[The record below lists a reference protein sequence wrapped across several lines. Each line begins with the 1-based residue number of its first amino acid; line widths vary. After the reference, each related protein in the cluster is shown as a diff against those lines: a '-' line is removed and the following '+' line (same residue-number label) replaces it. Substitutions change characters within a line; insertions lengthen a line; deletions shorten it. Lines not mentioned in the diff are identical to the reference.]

1 MTFMSATLEDSDQTA
16 TADSGALNVVQP
28 DTNPVV
34 SASTVD
40 FAPRWLRTTA
50 ATTLLVA
57 ITGTVFLYL
66 ASRPLWHTDLWDHL
80 NYGNLILR
88 TGAVPDVEPLMTM
101 AAGVRMVNVAWLS
114 QLGMAV
120 LNQKFGLTALQFLAA
135 FLGAGSLFLVARLAL
150 FRGQSAVAGVIA
162 GMVFLRLNFDE
173 LLVIRPQLAG
183 LLLYCLVLARVFT
196 PPKCSRLTLIVLP
209 LLFAVWANLH
219 GSFALGL
226 FLLAVSV
233 AGRCGDVLMR
243 SRSLSLSVAD
253 PEALRALLLL
263 QLCAAAVL
271 LNPSGLAVYT
281 EIFSV
286 AQNPNVE
293 SMFEWSPLTL
303 RAANGQWYAF
313 AILLS
318 AFALKITPRR
328 IRCGEVLALVGTG
341 LLAAWSAR
349 MLNWFAPVA
358 GVVIGVHL
366 TAGLRGLRTAVRVRT
381 PSEPAVMWSIASV
394 GLLWIV
400 VAITPFGKQV
410 LRGTTPN
417 DSRLLSNQTPVR
429 TVEFLNGMENIP
441 RGIAFVP
448 AEWSGYVM
456 NRGPQALR
464 PLVNLHVHLMPEEV
478 WKDYLRLIRGPSDWS
493 SIMDE
498 YGMNVAIV
506 SKTEQPALVRKIRDS
521 ADWKAEYE
529 DRQGVVFVRRR
540 PV

>member
-1 MTFMSATLEDSDQTA
+1 MSATLEDPDQTA
-16 TADSGALNVVQP
+16 TAENQALVVAQP
-28 DTNPVV
+28 DTNPTV
-34 SASTVD
+34 STPTVD
-40 FAPRWLRTTA
+40 FAPHWLRTSAT
-50 ATTLLVA
+50 TTLLVA
-57 ITGTVFLYL
+57 IAGTAFLYL
-66 ASRPLWHTDLWDHL
+66 ANRPLWHTDLWDHL
-80 NYGNLILR
+80 NYGNLILK
-88 TGAVPDVEPLMTM
+88 TGTVPDVEPLMTM

-114 QLGMAV
+114 QLGMAA
-120 LNQKFGLTALQFLAA
+120 LNQNFGLTSLQFLSAL
-135 FLGAGSLFLVARLAL
+135 LGAGSLFLVSRLAL
-150 FRGQSAVAGVIA
+150 LRGQSAAAGILA
-162 GMVFLRLNFDE
+162 GMVFLRLNFHE

-183 LLLYCLVLARVFT
+183 LLLYCIVLYRVFQ
-196 PPKCSRLTLIVLP
+196 PLKFSRLTLVLFP

-233 AGRCGDVLMR
+233 AGRWGDVLMR
-243 SRSLSLSVAD
+243 SRSLNLSFAD

-263 QLCAAAVL
+263 QLCAAAAL

-286 AQNPNVE
+286 SQNPNVE

-303 RAANGQWYAF
+303 RSANGQWYAV
-313 AILLS
+313 AVLLA
-318 AFALKITPRR
+318 AFSLKITPRR

-358 GVVIGVHL
+358 GLVIGVHL

-381 PSEPAVMWSIASV
+381 PSEPAVLWSIASV

-400 VAITPFGKQV
+400 VAITPFGKHL

-417 DSRLLSNQTPVR
+417 DSRLLSQQTPVR
-429 TVEFLNGMENIP
+429 TVEFLNGLENIP

-456 NRGPQALR
+456 NRGPQAVR
-464 PLVNLHVHLMPEEV
+464 PLVNLHVHLMPEEI

-498 YGMNVAIV
+498 YGMNLAIV

>member
-1 MTFMSATLEDSDQTA
+1 MSATLEDPDQTA
-16 TADSGALNVVQP
+16 TAEGGALVVALS
-28 DTNPVV
+28 DTNPAG
-34 SASTVD
+34 SPASVD
-40 FAPRWLRTTA
+40 FAPHWLRTSAT
-50 ATTLLVA
+50 TTLLVA
-57 ITGTVFLYL
+57 VAGTAFLYL
-66 ASRPLWHTDLWDHL
+66 ATRPLWHTDLWDHL
-80 NYGNLILR
+80 NYGNLILK
-88 TGAVPDVEPLMTM
+88 TGTVPDVEPLMAM

-114 QLGMAV
+114 QLGMAA
-120 LNQKFGLTALQFLAA
+120 LNQKFGLTSLQFFSAV
-135 FLGAGSLFLVARLAL
+135 LGAGSLFLVSRLAL
-150 FRGQSAVAGVIA
+150 LRGQSAAAGILA
-162 GMVFLRLNFDE
+162 GMVFLRLNFHE

-183 LLLYCLVLARVFT
+183 LLLYCIVLYRVFQ
-196 PPKCSRLTLIVLP
+196 PLRFSRLTLVLFP

-243 SRSLSLSVAD
+243 SRSLNLSFGD

-263 QLCAAAVL
+263 QLCAAAAL

-303 RAANGQWYAF
+303 RSTNGQWYAV
-313 AILLS
+313 AVLLA
-318 AFALKITPRR
+318 AFSLKITPRR

-358 GVVIGVHL
+358 GLVIGVHL

-381 PSEPAVMWSIASV
+381 PSEPAVLWSIASV

-400 VAITPFGKQV
+400 VAITPFGRHL
-410 LRGTTPN
+410 LRGTTPD
-417 DSRLLSNQTPVR
+417 DSRLLSQQTPVR
-429 TVEFLNGMENIP
+429 AVEFLNGMKNIP

-456 NRGPQALR
+456 NRGPQAVR
-464 PLVNLHVHLMPEEV
+464 PLVNLHVHLMPEEI

-498 YGMNVAIV
+498 YGVNVAIV

>member
-1 MTFMSATLEDSDQTA
+1 MSATLEDPDQTA
-16 TADSGALNVVQP
+16 TAESGALAVAQSDP
-28 DTNPVV
+28 NPVV
-34 SASTVD
+34 SAPTVD
-40 FAPRWLRTTA
+40 FAPHWLRTSAT
-50 ATTLLVA
+50 TTLLVA
-57 ITGTVFLYL
+57 VAGTVFLYL

-80 NYGNLILR
+80 NYGNLILK
-88 TGAVPDVEPLMTM
+88 TGTVPDVEPLMTM

-114 QLGMAV
+114 QLGMAA
-120 LNQKFGLTALQFLAA
+120 LNQKFGLTALQFLSAL
-135 FLGAGSLFLVARLAL
+135 LGAGSFFLVSRLAL
-150 FRGQSAVAGVIA
+150 LRGQSAVAGILA
-162 GMVFLRLNFDE
+162 GMVFLRLNFHE

-183 LLLYCLVLARVFT
+183 LLLYCIVLYRVFQ
-196 PPKCSRLTLIVLP
+196 PLKFSRLTLVLLP

-243 SRSLSLSVAD
+243 SRSLNLSFAD
-253 PEALRALLLL
+253 PEALKAMLLL
-263 QLCAAAVL
+263 QVCAAAAL

-286 AQNPNVE
+286 SQNPNVE

-303 RAANGQWYAF
+303 RSANGQWYAV
-313 AILLS
+313 AVLLA
-318 AFALKITPRR
+318 AFSLKITPRR

-358 GVVIGVHL
+358 GLVIGVHL
-366 TAGLRGLRTAVRVRT
+366 TAGLRGLQTAVRVRT

-394 GLLWIV
+394 GLLWIAL
-400 VAITPFGKQV
+400 AITPFGKHL
-410 LRGTTPN
+410 LRGTTPD
-417 DSRLLSNQTPVR
+417 DSRLLSQQTPAR
-429 TVEFLNGMENIP
+429 TVEFLNGMKNIP

-456 NRGPQALR
+456 NRGPQAVR
-464 PLVNLHVHLMPEEV
+464 PLVNLHVHLMPEEI

>member
-1 MTFMSATLEDSDQTA
+1 MSATLEDPDQTA
-16 TADSGALNVVQP
+16 TAENQALVVAQP
-28 DTNPVV
+28 DTNPTV
-34 SASTVD
+34 STPTVD
-40 FAPRWLRTTA
+40 FAPHWLRTSAT
-50 ATTLLVA
+50 TTLLVA
-57 ITGTVFLYL
+57 IAGTAFLYL
-66 ASRPLWHTDLWDHL
+66 ANRPLWHTDLWDHL
-80 NYGNLILR
+80 NYGNLILK
-88 TGAVPDVEPLMTM
+88 TGTVPDVEPLMTM

-114 QLGMAV
+114 QLGMAA
-120 LNQKFGLTALQFLAA
+120 LNQNFGLTSLQFLSAL
-135 FLGAGSLFLVARLAL
+135 LGAGSLFLVSRLAL
-150 FRGQSAVAGVIA
+150 LRGQSAAAGILA
-162 GMVFLRLNFDE
+162 GMVFLRLNFHE

-183 LLLYCLVLARVFT
+183 LLLYCIVLYRVFQ
-196 PPKCSRLTLIVLP
+196 PLKFSRLTLVLFP

-233 AGRCGDVLMR
+233 AGRWGDVLMR
-243 SRSLSLSVAD
+243 SRSLNLSFAD

-263 QLCAAAVL
+263 QLCAAAAL
-271 LNPSGLAVYT
+271 LNPSGPAVYT

-286 AQNPNVE
+286 SQNPNVE

-303 RAANGQWYAF
+303 RSANGQWYAV
-313 AILLS
+313 AVLLA
-318 AFALKITPRR
+318 AFSLKITPRR

-358 GVVIGVHL
+358 GLVIGVHL

-381 PSEPAVMWSIASV
+381 PSEPAVLWSIASV

-400 VAITPFGKQV
+400 VAITPFGKHL
-410 LRGTTPN
+410 LRGTTPDN
-417 DSRLLSNQTPVR
+417 SRLLSQQTPVR
-429 TVEFLNGMENIP
+429 TVEFLNGLENIP

-456 NRGPQALR
+456 NRGPQAVR
-464 PLVNLHVHLMPEEV
+464 PLVNLHVHLMPEEI

-498 YGMNVAIV
+498 YGMNLAIV

>member
-1 MTFMSATLEDSDQTA
+1 MSATLEDPDQTA
-16 TADSGALNVVQP
+16 TAENQALVVAQP
-28 DTNPVV
+28 DTNPTV
-34 SASTVD
+34 STPTVD
-40 FAPRWLRTTA
+40 FAPHWLRTSAT
-50 ATTLLVA
+50 TTLLVA
-57 ITGTVFLYL
+57 IAGTAFLYL
-66 ASRPLWHTDLWDHL
+66 ANRPLWHTDLWDHL
-80 NYGNLILR
+80 NYGNLILK
-88 TGAVPDVEPLMTM
+88 TGTVPDVEPLMTM

-114 QLGMAV
+114 QLGMAA
-120 LNQKFGLTALQFLAA
+120 LNQNFGLTSLQFLSAL
-135 FLGAGSLFLVARLAL
+135 LGAGSLFLVSRLAL
-150 FRGQSAVAGVIA
+150 LRGQSAAAGILA
-162 GMVFLRLNFDE
+162 GMVFLRLNFHE

-183 LLLYCLVLARVFT
+183 LLLYCIVLYRVFQ
-196 PPKCSRLTLIVLP
+196 PLKFSRLTLVLFP

-233 AGRCGDVLMR
+233 AGRCGDVLIR
-243 SRSLSLSVAD
+243 SRSLNLSFAD

-263 QLCAAAVL
+263 QLCAAAAL
-271 LNPSGLAVYT
+271 LNPSGPAVYT

-286 AQNPNVE
+286 SQNPNVE

-303 RAANGQWYAF
+303 RSANGQWYAV
-313 AILLS
+313 AVLLA
-318 AFALKITPRR
+318 AFSLKITPRR

-358 GVVIGVHL
+358 GLVIGVHL

-381 PSEPAVMWSIASV
+381 PSEPAVLWSIASV

-400 VAITPFGKQV
+400 VAITPFGKHL
-410 LRGTTPN
+410 LRGTTPDN
-417 DSRLLSNQTPVR
+417 SRLLSQQTPVR
-429 TVEFLNGMENIP
+429 TVEFLNGLENIP

-456 NRGPQALR
+456 NRGPQAVR
-464 PLVNLHVHLMPEEV
+464 PLVNLHVHLMPEEI

-498 YGMNVAIV
+498 YGMNLAIV

>member
-1 MTFMSATLEDSDQTA
+1 MSATLEDPDQTA
-16 TADSGALNVVQP
+16 TAENQALVVAQP
-28 DTNPVV
+28 DTNPTV
-34 SASTVD
+34 STPTVD
-40 FAPRWLRTTA
+40 FAPHWLRTSAT
-50 ATTLLVA
+50 TTLLVA
-57 ITGTVFLYL
+57 IAGTAFLYL

-80 NYGNLILR
+80 NYGNLILK
-88 TGAVPDVEPLMTM
+88 TGTVPDMEPLMTM

-114 QLGMAV
+114 QLGMAA
-120 LNQKFGLTALQFLAA
+120 LNQNFGLTSLQFLSAL
-135 FLGAGSLFLVARLAL
+135 LGAGSLFLVSRLAL
-150 FRGQSAVAGVIA
+150 LRGQSAAAGILA
-162 GMVFLRLNFDE
+162 GMVFLRLNFHE

-183 LLLYCLVLARVFT
+183 LLLYCIVLYRVFQ
-196 PPKCSRLTLIVLP
+196 PLKFSRLTLVLFP

-233 AGRCGDVLMR
+233 AGRWGDVLIR
-243 SRSLSLSVAD
+243 SRSLNLSFAD

-263 QLCAAAVL
+263 QLCAAAAL

-286 AQNPNVE
+286 SQNPNVE

-303 RAANGQWYAF
+303 RSANGQWYAV
-313 AILLS
+313 AVLLA
-318 AFALKITPRR
+318 AFSLKITPRR

-358 GVVIGVHL
+358 GLVIGVHL

-381 PSEPAVMWSIASV
+381 PSEPAVLWSIASV

-400 VAITPFGKQV
+400 VAITPFGKHL
-410 LRGTTPN
+410 LRGTTPD
-417 DSRLLSNQTPVR
+417 DSRLLSQQTPVR
-429 TVEFLNGMENIP
+429 TVEFLNGLENIP

-456 NRGPQALR
+456 NRGPQAVR
-464 PLVNLHVHLMPEEV
+464 PLVNLHVHLMPEEI

-498 YGMNVAIV
+498 YGMNLAIV